1 MALRLVASFVFR
13 QSRQITR
20 RTAQR
25 TAQLS
30 SSCCLRKAEVTTIPT
45 DLEQSTGLER
55 KELEAILKGNP
66 DPFNLNVTRGSRGT
80 KESPTLV
87 PSLYEER
94 IIGCVCEE
102 ESTSITWMVLK
113 KGQTQRCPKCG
124 NCFHLVTGHSDV
136 LADD

>member
-1 MALRLVASFVFR
+1 MALRLLASSVIR
-13 QSRQITR
+13 QSKQITC
-20 RTAQR
+20 TVQR

-30 SSCCLRKAEVTTIPT
+30 SFSCLRRAAAEVTSIPT

-80 KESPTLV
+80 RDTPTLV

-124 NCFHLVTGHSDV
+124 NCFCLVSGKSDV
-136 LADD
+136 LAE

>member
-1 MALRLVASFVFR
+1 MALRLLASTVIR
-13 QSRQITR
+13 QSKQITCC
-20 RTAQR
+20 AAK

-30 SSCCLRKAEVTTIPT
+30 SFCCLRKAAEVTNIPT

-66 DPFNLNVTRGSRGT
+66 DPFNLNVTRGTRGT
-80 KESPTLV
+80 RDAPTLV

-124 NCFHLVTGHSDV
+124 NCFHLVSGQSDV
-136 LADD
+136 LAE

>member
-1 MALRLVASFVFR
+1 MALRLAASSVYR

-20 RTAQR
+20 TVQR

-30 SSCCLRKAEVTTIPT
+30 SSCCLRKAAEVTNIPD

-55 KELEAILKGNP
+55 KELQAILKGNP

-80 KESPTLV
+80 KDSPTLV